1 MTLFRIYN
9 ETKSNMGVI
18 LILIMSQGE
27 AHIITKYKPFK
38 IKALQF
44 SLDLQQ

>member
-1 MTLFRIYN
+1 MTLFRVYH
-9 ETKSNMGVI
+9 ETKSNMGNR
-18 LILIMSQGE
+18 IMSQGE